1 MKSPRTGMIP
11 AVGALIAGLA
21 LAGLVDAA
29 DAPVAQGAVTSAG
42 DATRGRQLFHDHGC
56 YGCHGFNGNTGAR
69 DLVGTNSP
77 LIADLATFTTFLR
90 LRGDQAPLLPSTRMP
105 NYPASAL
112 SDAQVRDIYAYVRTF
127 KVDAPAVKD
136 VPTLKAIL
144 ESASRPKAR

>member
-1 MKSPRTGMIP
+1 MNTAFHGMKGTLCAVFCAMALAAP
-11 AVGALIAGLA
+11 AV
-21 LAGLVDAA
+21 AA
-29 DAPVAQGAVTSAG
+29 DTAGAAG

-77 LIADLATFTTFLR
+77 LIADLATFTMFLR
-90 LRGDQAPLLPSTRMP
+90 LRADQAPLLPSSRMP

-127 KVDAPAVKD
+127 KAEAPAVKD
-136 VPTLKAIL
+136 VPALKAIL
-144 ESASRPKAR
+144 ESAGRPKAR

>member
-1 MKSPRTGMIP
+1 MIP
-11 AVGALIAGLA
+11 AVGALIAGLVF
-21 LAGLVDAA
+21 AGLVDAA

-56 YGCHGFNGNTGAR
+56 YGCHGFNGDTGAR

>member
-11 AVGALIAGLA
+11 AVGALIAGLVF
-21 LAGLVDAA
+21 AGLVDAA
-29 DAPVAQGAVTSAG
+29 DAPVAQGAVTGAG
-42 DATRGRQLFHDHGC
+42 DAARGRQLFHDHGC
-56 YGCHGFNGNTGAR
+56 YGCHGFNGDTGAR